1 MQNSVMGRKR
11 DQDKGEKVEITE
23 SACERERDGEGTMV
37 QKRQG
42 QREKRQP
49 ERDCSLK

>member
-23 SACERERDGEGTMV
+23 SACERERDGEGMVV
-37 QKRQG
+37 QKKTG
-42 QREKRQP
+42 A
-49 ERDCSLK
+49 ERKKTT